1 MVPTM
6 HPKHVPSSISAEAFS
21 CPHCGALADQTWH
34 CAHAERTDKGEAP
47 HLWTAELVSRVKE
60 DLRSERNPEMRE
72 ALERWLPDFE
82 RRALGHP
89 FLTNHEKGK
98 YVGLDLANIFVSQCY
113 SCEQIAIWRHDVLL
127 YPPARHDVAPNPD
140 LDADIR
146 VDFDEARAV
155 FTASPRAAAA
165 LLRLCVQKL
174 CKQLGMPG
182 KKIDDD
188 IGALV
193 ATGLPVA
200 IQQALD
206 LVRVIG
212 NNAVHPGTI
221 NLNDDRDT
229 AVKLFEL
236 VNLIAENQITQPKAI
251 AKLFDEKVPAGAK
264 AAIAKRDGAQ
274 P

>member
-1 MVPTM
+1 M
-6 HPKHVPSSISAEAFS
+6 HPKHIPPSISAEAFS
-21 CPHCGALADQTWH
+21 CPHCGALADQTWFQ
-34 CAHAERTDKGEAP
+34 AYAERTDKGEAP
-47 HLWTAELVSRVKE
+47 HLST
-60 DLRSERNPEMRE
+60 SEFVARLQDDRRDKPEMRE
-72 ALERWLPDFE
+72 VIERWLPDAQRE
-82 RRALGHP
+82 ALGHP
-89 FLTNHEKGK
+89 FLRVHEKGK

-113 SCEQIAIWRHDVLL
+113 SCEHIGIWRHDVLL
-127 YPPARHDVAPNPD
+127 YPPARHDITPNPD

-165 LLRLCVQKL
+165 LLRLCVEKL

-193 ATGLPVA
+193 AKGLPVA

-206 LVRVIG
+206 IVRVIG

-221 NLNDDRDT
+221 NLNDDRD
-229 AVKLFEL
+229 AAAKLFEL
-236 VNLIAENQITQPKAI
+236 VNFIAENQITQPKAI
-251 AKLFDEKVPAGAK
+251 AKLFDEKLPAGAK

>member
-1 MVPTM
+1 MVPAM
-6 HPKHVPSSISAEAFS
+6 HPKHVPPSISAEAFS

-34 CAHAERTDKGEAP
+34 CAHAQRTDKGEAP
-47 HLWTAELVSRVKE
+47 RVWTASVVSHVKE
-60 DLRSERNPEMRE
+60 DLRSQHDPARRE
-72 ALERWLPDFE
+72 LLERWLPDLE

-89 FLTNHEKGK
+89 FLTKHDKEK
-98 YVGLDLANIFVSQCY
+98 YVWLDLANIFVSQCY
-113 SCEQIAIWRHDVLL
+113 SCEQIAIWRHDALL

-146 VDFDEARAV
+146 ADFEEARAV
-155 FTASPRAAAA
+155 FAASPRAATA
-165 LLRLCVQKL
+165 LLRLCVEKL
-174 CKQLGMPG
+174 CKQLGMRG

-188 IGALV
+188 IKALV
-193 ATGLPVA
+193 AQGLPVP

-229 AVKLFEL
+229 AAKLFEL
-236 VNLIAENQITQPKAI
+236 VNLIAENRITQPKAI
-251 AKLFDEKVPAGAK
+251 AKLFDEKMPAGAK
-264 AAIAKRDGAQ
+264 AAIAKRDGV

>member
-1 MVPTM
+1 MVRAM
-6 HPKHVPSSISAEAFS
+6 YPKHVLPSISAEAFS
-21 CPHCGALADQTWH
+21 CPHCGALADQTWY

-47 HLWTAELVSRVKE
+47 QLWTTELVSRVQE
-60 DLRSERNPEMRE
+60 DLRSERKPEMRE
-72 ALERWLPDFE
+72 LLERLLPELE
-82 RRALGHP
+82 RRSLGHP
-89 FLTNHEKGK
+89 FLSSHENSK
-98 YVGLDLANIFVSQCY
+98 YVGFDLANIFVSQCY

-127 YPPARHDVAPNPD
+127 YPSTRHDVGPNPD

-146 VDFDEARAV
+146 VDFEEARAV
-155 FTASPRAAAA
+155 FAASPRAAAA

-193 ATGLPVA
+193 VKGLPVA

-229 AVKLFEL
+229 AAKLFEL
-236 VNLIAENQITQPKAI
+236 VNLIADNQITQPKAI
-251 AKLFDEKVPAGAK
+251 ARLFDEKLPAGAK
-264 AAIAKRDGAQ
+264 AAIAKRDGAK